1 MIQDGELIR
10 LVEELAAERGFFI
23 VDIKNKNGKIKVI
36 IDDQAGI
43 KLEKCI
49 GINKALR
56 SHFGERVDDYD
67 LEVTSP
73 GLTEPFKVLQQ
84 YQKNVG
90 QKVQVLR
97 KDGTTLS
104 GTLLDVTPE
113 QITVEEKKRIKTEK
127 KKKQTIREE
136 YVIAMEDVQHTKLL
150 ISF

>member
-1 MIQDGELIR
+1 MIQNGEIKKV
-10 LVEELAAERGFFI
+10 VEELAEERGFFI
-23 VDIKNKNGKIKVI
+23 VEIQNKKGKIKVI
-36 IDDQAGI
+36 IDDQPGI
-43 KLEKCI
+43 KLDECI
-49 GINKALR
+49 DINKALR
-56 SHFGERVDDYD
+56 AHFGERIDEYD

-84 YQKNVG
+84 YRKNIG

-113 QITVEEKKRIKTEK
+113 QITLEEKKRVRNEK
-127 KKKQTIREE
+127 KKKKTIREE
-136 YVIAMEDVQHTKLL
+136 HAIALEDVQHTKLL